1 MIPIKLFHSIH
12 FPLSILKQ
20 NPYKNEATKSMDNPV
35 VNFKDVS
42 GIAIVSQ
49 DGVYTVKF
57 SHHQALSHQFFG
69 DTLKENS

>member
-1 MIPIKLFHSIH
+1 MIPIRLFNSIH
-12 FPLSILKQ
+12 FRLSILKQ

-49 DGVYTVKF
+49 DGVRP
-57 SHHQALSHQFFG
+57 SFG
-69 DTLKENS
+69 PKVLDGMYFV